1 MWLVKSNKREVG
13 GEEKSEGKKKSS
25 TLLMFYVVY
34 KMSLVHG
41 AG

>member
-13 GEEKSEGKKKSS
+13 WEEKREGEKSS

-34 KMSLVHG
+34 KMSLMHG